1 MPAVGARALL
11 SATRTRVITAPSVAI
26 SSSSLSSQQR
36 LDARTFRTSST
47 SRAKPSEEPA
57 APKLAGESPRKS
69 PVENTT
75 HEKTGDN
82 AQSTPEP
89 AAQSAVPAKEVARSQ
104 GFGSSRARAWRGKT
118 LEEMPPVNIPPY
130 WSEEHIWPYDRI
142 RTAMGSPNIK
152 LPRMSPERLKAV
164 VDSLWPSVDDAF
176 SRLKPLE
183 AFEKLSTEI
192 IHNHGQSMLEN
203 LQHAREVANW
213 YLLSVTH
220 HSGVGDG
227 VFFWLQ
233 SQQNGSMEG
242 GRSGTQG
249 SQWLKRFRPDHVAG
263 PTELL
268 GNAAAKLKQSE
279 YSALAEL
286 VCRARNELAAVPPKT
301 KPLTELHRP
310 VTVLSVLNYKG
321 AAVAN
326 EVICC
331 LAYELEADVLHLDA
345 RSIADI
351 IGNYLGQTPYWS
363 RGALSTLGYAAAEM
377 NGRIPSVAESADEAE
392 GTVTFDIPSL
402 RRLGP
407 LTSKKDLLLMGSSDE
422 RWEDLKTTQ
431 ALESLIR
438 TLDTERL
445 ASGDAPGPERPVII
459 HVRDYIE
466 LGTLAE
472 AVLQRLR
479 AVVDRLWRKGKR
491 IILIGSSSSDVKTAM
506 QWRAQLAEMS
516 KEDCH
521 VIPYHTEV
529 PTKVKESMEKADNTL
544 ENVRNITNMLLALEG
559 NSAVTGCT
567 FAAGALLPKS
577 QQVFENSVLD
587 LQAIYRLASV
597 LLGSS
602 PKVIGA
608 TELEDAMS
616 FLDWRDMRWVF
627 RYPGVA
633 SFASRGSS
641 ITGRTSA
648 GSGTN
653 MSSDDSGDGVGRGAP
668 PTHEQELDK
677 YEKGLI
683 SGLINAKDIR
693 TTFNDIVVPEP
704 MVESI
709 KALTSLHIVRPQAF
723 SYGILKVERI
733 PGLLM
738 YGPPGTG
745 KTLLAKAIAKESGA
759 NMLEISAATINN
771 MYVGQGEKNVAAL
784 FRVARKLAPMIIFL
798 DEGDALLGKRNDGH
812 GHASRRVV
820 LTQFLR
826 EMDGLTEANKQ
837 VFVIVATNRPFDL
850 DDAIL
855 RRLPRKVLVDL
866 PLQPEREAILRILLK
881 EETLD
886 ESVSLATLA
895 AETDLYSGSDLKNFC
910 VAAAMDAVKEEMR
923 AYAAADS
930 PKEGYVWPEKRIL
943 TRKHFDAAVKEIGAS
958 ISEDMESLKA
968 IRKFDD
974 QYGDAS
980 GRKRRRKKAMG
991 FEVIAQKS
999 GSEET
1004 RVRTLLA

>member
-1 MPAVGARALL
+1 
-11 SATRTRVITAPSVAI
+11 
-26 SSSSLSSQQR
+26 
-36 LDARTFRTSST
+36 
-47 SRAKPSEEPA
+47 
-57 APKLAGESPRKS
+57 
-69 PVENTT
+69 
-75 HEKTGDN
+75 
-82 AQSTPEP
+82 
-89 AAQSAVPAKEVARSQ
+89 
-104 GFGSSRARAWRGKT
+104 
-118 LEEMPPVNIPPY
+118 
-130 WSEEHIWPYDRI
+130 
-142 RTAMGSPNIK
+142 MGSPNIK
-152 LPRMSPERLKAV
+152 LPRLAPQRLMAM
-164 VDSLWPSVDDAF
+164 VDMLWPSLDDAF
-176 SRLKPLE
+176 SRVKPLE
-183 AFEKLSTEI
+183 AVENLSTEMVHDHAHSI
-192 IHNHGQSMLEN
+192 LEN
-203 LQHAREVANW
+203 LQHARDIASW
-213 YLLSVTH
+213 YLLAVSH
-220 HSGVGDG
+220 HSDVGDG

-233 SQQNGSMEG
+233 TLSPQKGLTGGEHSGIQGPKWLQRLRPEHVGGS
-242 GRSGTQG
+242 
-249 SQWLKRFRPDHVAG
+249 AA
-263 PTELL
+263 LL
-268 GNAAAKLKQSE
+268 GNVAAKLKQSE
-279 YSALAEL
+279 YGALAEL

-301 KPLTELHRP
+301 KPLTELNRP

-363 RGALSTLGYAAAEM
+363 RGAISTLGYAAAEM
-377 NGRIPSVAESADEAE
+377 NGRIPSVVEPADEAE
-392 GTVTFDIPSL
+392 GTVTFDMPSL
-402 RRLGP
+402 RRLGS
-407 LTSKKDLLLMGSSDE
+407 LSSKKDLLLMGSSDE
-422 RWEDLKTTQ
+422 RWEDLKITQ
-431 ALESLIR
+431 ALETLIR
-438 TLDTERL
+438 TLETKRP
-445 ASGDAPGPERPVII
+445 ASGDAREPERPVII

-472 AVLQRLR
+472 GVLQRLR

-491 IILIGSSSSDVKTAM
+491 IIIIGSSSSDVKTAM
-506 QWRAQLAEMS
+506 QWRSQLSEMG

-521 VIPYHTEV
+521 VIPYHTEIPV
-529 PTKVKESMEKADNTL
+529 KVKERMEKADNAL
-544 ENVRNITNMLLALEG
+544 ENTRNLTNMLLALEG
-559 NSAVTGCT
+559 NSAVTACT
-567 FAAGALLPKS
+567 FTAGALLPKS
-577 QQVFENSVLD
+577 QQVFEDSVLD

-597 LLGSS
+597 LLGSN

-616 FLDWRDMRWVF
+616 FLDWRDTRWVF
-627 RYPGVA
+627 RYPGVEP
-633 SFASRGSS
+633 FASRGSS
-641 ITGRTSA
+641 ITGSTGAR
-648 GSGTN
+648 SGTS
-653 MSSDDSGDGVGRGAP
+653 MGSDDSDDLPGGGAP
-668 PTHEQELDK
+668 PTHEQQLDK
-677 YEKGLI
+677 YEKGLV
-683 SGLINAKDIR
+683 SGLINAGDIR
-693 TTFNDIVVPEP
+693 TTFSDIVVPEP

-771 MYVGQGEKNVAAL
+771 MYVGQSEKNVSAL

-826 EMDGLTEANKQ
+826 EMDGLTESNKQ

-850 DDAIL
+850 DEAIL
-855 RRLPRKVLVDL
+855 RRLPRKILVDL

-886 ESVSLATLA
+886 ESVSLPALA
-895 AETDLYSGSDLKNFC
+895 AESDLYSGSDLKNLC

-923 AYAAADS
+923 AYAAAGS
-930 PKEGYVWPEKRIL
+930 PAQGYVWPEKRVL

-958 ISEDMESLKA
+958 ISEDMESLRA
-968 IRKFDD
+968 IRKFDE

-991 FEVIAQKS
+991 FEVVTPKS

>member
-1 MPAVGARALL
+1 MPAAGARALI
-11 SATRTRVITAPSVAI
+11 SATRRCVTAAPSVKLN
-26 SSSSLSSQQR
+26 SRNLPSRRR

-47 SRAKPSEEPA
+47 RRTKPSEEPT
-57 APKLAGESPRKS
+57 APKLAEEGHRTSRTESTAVEKS
-69 PVENTT
+69 
-75 HEKTGDN
+75 GDN
-82 AQSTPEP
+82 AQPTTEP
-89 AAQSAVPAKEVARSQ
+89 PAQSAAPTKEVGRSQ
-104 GFGSSRARAWRGKT
+104 VTSSRARAWRGKT
-118 LEEMPPVNIPPY
+118 FEEMPPVQIPSY
-130 WSEEHIWPYDRI
+130 WFEEHVWPYERI
-142 RTAMGSPNIK
+142 SAAMGTPNIR
-152 LPRMSPERLKAV
+152 LPRMAPERLMAM
-164 VDSLWPSVDDAF
+164 VDRLWSGLDDAT

-183 AFEKLSTEI
+183 AAEELTAEMVLD
-192 IHNHGQSMLEN
+192 HGETMLGH
-203 LQHAREVANW
+203 LQHARDVANW
-213 YLLSVTH
+213 YLLAVSH
-220 HSGVGDG
+220 HSDVGDG
-227 VFFWLQ
+227 VFFWLETLPGEKKQ
-233 SQQNGSMEG
+233 LSGMQGPKWLRRLRPGHVNGTTG
-242 GRSGTQG
+242 
-249 SQWLKRFRPDHVAG
+249 
-263 PTELL
+263 LL
-268 GNAAAKLKQSE
+268 GNVAARLKQSE
-279 YSALAEL
+279 YSAVAEL
-286 VCRARNELAAVPPKT
+286 VCRARNELTALPHKT
-301 KPLTELHRP
+301 KAQAELHRP
-310 VTVLSVLNYKG
+310 ITVLSVLNYKG

-326 EVICC
+326 EVMGC
-331 LAYELEADVLHLDA
+331 LAHELEADVLHFDA

-363 RGALSTLGYAAAEM
+363 RGAISSLGYAAAEM
-377 NGRIPSVAESADEAE
+377 NGRIPAIVEPADEAE
-392 GTVTFDIPSL
+392 GTVTFDIPGL
-402 RRLGP
+402 RRLGS
-407 LTSKKDLLLMGSSDE
+407 LSSKKDLLLMGSSDE
-422 RWEDLKTTQ
+422 RWEDLKITQ
-431 ALESLIR
+431 TLETLIR
-438 TLDTERL
+438 TLDAGRG
-445 ASGDAPGPERPVII
+445 ASGAAPEEERPVII

-491 IILIGSSSSDVKTAM
+491 IIIIGSTSSDVKTAM
-506 QWRAQLAEMS
+506 QWRSQLAEMS

-521 VIPYHTEV
+521 VIPYHAEI
-529 PTKVKESMEKADNTL
+529 PAKVKEGMERADNAL
-544 ENVRNITNMLLALEG
+544 ENVRNLTNMLQALEG
-559 NSAVTGCT
+559 NSAVTNCT
-567 FAAGALLPKS
+567 LDAGALLPKS
-577 QQVFENSVLD
+577 QQVFEESVLD
-587 LQAIYRLASV
+587 LQAIYRLAS
-597 LLGSS
+597 LILGSS
-602 PKVIGA
+602 PRTIRA
-608 TELEDAMS
+608 AHLEEAMS
-616 FLDWRDMRWVF
+616 FLDWRDKRWVF

-641 ITGRTSA
+641 LTGSTIVQPGASM
-648 GSGTN
+648 G
-653 MSSDDSGDGVGRGAP
+653 SDDSGDGSGGGAM
-668 PTHEQELDK
+668 PTHEQQLDK

-693 TTFNDIVVPEP
+693 TTFNDIVAPQP

-709 KALTSLHIVRPQAF
+709 KALTSLSIIRPQAF

-771 MYVGQGEKNVAAL
+771 MYVGQSEKNVSAL

-855 RRLPRKVLVDL
+855 RRLPRKILVDL

-886 ESVSLATLA
+886 GSVSLPELA
-895 AETDLYSGSDLKNFC
+895 AETDLYSGSDLKNLC

-923 AYAAADS
+923 AYAAAGS
-930 PKEGYVWPEKRIL
+930 PGDYVWPEKRIL

-980 GRKRRRKKAMG
+980 GRKRRRKSAMG
-991 FEVIAQKS
+991 FEVVPKKS